1 MAELSL
7 RERLQ
12 PTLLDR
18 LVDEERMLTIFE
30 LTVGL
35 EDLRRIGVSV
45 RDFASFIAAQ
55 GLSLRGQ
62 PESVASPEVAASSV
76 DRTERIEGAPPTHTC
91 LRFCAPEGRVS
102 ASRLR
107 DLALKT
113 QAVPQGV
120 ALRSFCSI
128 DVQNELNLT
137 AEPPEQRYISQR
149 RLREYVC
156 RDLAMLL
163 NSTSIEHSYDLGAL
177 AQVRESVLN
186 YGMPPLAGRA
196 PGSIDL
202 EAIARTIE
210 GVIRQFEPR
219 LSQVRVLP
227 DAQRSAGDHHLYLRI
242 DAQLWGQPMPQHL
255 VLRTRIST
263 DSGDI
268 SISES
273 GGA

>member
-18 LVDEERMLTIFE
+18 LVDEERILAVFE

-35 EDLRRIGVSV
+35 EDLRRLGMSV
-45 RDFASFIAAQ
+45 RELASFAAAQ
-55 GLSLRGQ
+55 GLAIRGQ
-62 PESVASPEVAASSV
+62 PEAVSDTESAA
-76 DRTERIEGAPPTHTC
+76 PTHMR
-91 LRFCAPEGRVS
+91 LRFSAPEGRVS

-107 DLALKT
+107 DLVLKT
-113 QAVPQGV
+113 HAAPQGV
-120 ALRSFCSI
+120 ALRSFCRI
-128 DVQNELNLT
+128 DVQNELNVT

-163 NSTSIEHSYDLGAL
+163 NSTSIESSYDLGAL
-177 AQVRESVLN
+177 AHVRESVLN

-210 GVIRQFEPR
+210 SVIRQFEPR

-227 DAQRSAGDHHLYLRI
+227 DARSREGDHHLYLRI

-263 DSGDI
+263 DSGDV

>member
-18 LVDEERMLTIFE
+18 LVDEERMLTVFE
-30 LTVGL
+30 LVVGL
-35 EDLRRIGVSV
+35 EDLRRLGLSV
-45 RDFASFIAAQ
+45 GELASFVAAQ
-55 GLSLRGQ
+55 GLSRRGQ
-62 PESVASPEVAASSV
+62 PEAVTLDDAGAAA
-76 DRTERIEGAPPTHTC
+76 GAGPTH
-91 LRFCAPEGRVS
+91 LRLQFTAPEGRVS

-107 DLALKT
+107 DLPLKT
-113 QAVPQGV
+113 RAAPQGV
-120 ALRSFCSI
+120 ALRSFCRV
-128 DVQNELNLT
+128 DVQNELNVT
-137 AEPPEQRYISQR
+137 AEPPEQRYVSQR
-149 RLREYVC
+149 RLREVVC

-163 NSTSIEHSYDLGAL
+163 NSTSIECSYDLGAL
-177 AQVRESVLN
+177 AHVRESVLN

-202 EAIARTIE
+202 DAIARTIE
-210 GVIRQFEPR
+210 SVIRQFEPR

-227 DAQRSAGDHHLYLRI
+227 DAQRSAGDHHLSLRI

-263 DSGDI
+263 DSGDF
-268 SISES
+268 SIAES
-273 GGA
+273 GVA

>member
-18 LVDEERMLTIFE
+18 LVDEERMLTVFE
-30 LTVGL
+30 LTVEL
-35 EDLRRIGVSV
+35 EALRRLGLSV
-45 RDFASFIAAQ
+45 HELAVFVAAQ

-62 PESVASPEVAASSV
+62 PEAVAMENAEGAGSA
-76 DRTERIEGAPPTHTC
+76 ERAPPTQVR
-91 LRFCAPEGRVS
+91 LRFSTPEGRVS

-107 DLALKT
+107 ELALKT
-113 QAVPQGV
+113 PAAPQGM
-120 ALRSFCSI
+120 ALKSFCHI
-128 DVQNELNLT
+128 DVQSELNVT
-137 AEPPEQRYISQR
+137 AEPPEQRYLSQR

-163 NSTSIEHSYDLGAL
+163 NSTSLEHSYDLGAL
-177 AQVRESVLN
+177 AHVRESVLN

-202 EAIARTIE
+202 EAIARTLE
-210 GVIRQFEPR
+210 SVIRQFEPR

-227 DAQRSAGDHHLYLRI
+227 DAQRSAGDHHLSLRI

-263 DSGDI
+263 DSGVI

>member
-45 RDFASFIAAQ
+45 RDLASFVAAQ

-62 PESVASPEVAASSV
+62 PEAVVVHDAQTA
-76 DRTERIEGAPPTHTC
+76 EGALPTHMC
-91 LRFCAPEGRVS
+91 LRFSAPEGRVS

-113 QAVPQGV
+113 HAAPQGV
-120 ALRSFCSI
+120 TLRSFCGI
-128 DVQNELNLT
+128 DVQNELNVT

-163 NSTSIEHSYDLGAL
+163 NSTSIEHSYDLSAL

-202 EAIARTIE
+202 DAIARTIE

-273 GGA
+273 GGG

>member
-18 LVDEERMLTIFE
+18 LVDEERMLTVFE
-30 LTVGL
+30 LTLGL
-35 EDLRRIGVSV
+35 EDLRRLGLTV
-45 RDFASFIAAQ
+45 RELTAFIVAQ
-55 GLSLRGQ
+55 GLSPRGQ
-62 PESVASPEVAASSV
+62 PEAVAVDSPESAES
-76 DRTERIEGAPPTHTC
+76 APPAHVR
-91 LRFCAPEGRVS
+91 LRFSAPEGRVS
-102 ASRLR
+102 PSRLR

-113 QAVPQGV
+113 HAAPQGV
-120 ALRSFCSI
+120 ALRSFCRV
-128 DVQNELNLT
+128 DAQNELNVT
-137 AEPPEQRYISQR
+137 AEPPEQRYVSQR

-163 NSTSIEHSYDLGAL
+163 NSTSIEHSYDLSAL
-177 AQVRESVLN
+177 AHVRESVLN

-210 GVIRQFEPR
+210 SVIRQFEPR

-227 DAQRSAGDHHLYLRI
+227 DAQRSEGDHHLYLRI

-263 DSGDI
+263 DSGDF
-268 SISES
+268 SIAES
-273 GGA
+273 GVA

>member
-1 MAELSL
+1 
-7 RERLQ
+7 
-12 PTLLDR
+12 
-18 LVDEERMLTIFE
+18 MLTVFE

-35 EDLRRIGVSV
+35 EDLRRLGLSV
-45 RDFASFIAAQ
+45 RDLASFVAAQ

-62 PESVASPEVAASSV
+62 PEMVTP
-76 DRTERIEGAPPTHTC
+76 DTTETAEGTAPTHML
-91 LRFCAPEGRVS
+91 LRFSAPEGRVS

-107 DLALKT
+107 DVALKT
-113 QAVPQGV
+113 HAAPQGV
-120 ALRSFCSI
+120 ALRSFCRI
-128 DVQNELNLT
+128 DVQNELNVT

-163 NSTSIEHSYDLGAL
+163 NSTSIESSYDLSAL
-177 AQVRESVLN
+177 AHVRESVLN

-210 GVIRQFEPR
+210 SVIRQFEPR

-263 DSGDI
+263 DSGDV
-268 SISES
+268 SILES

>member
-30 LTVGL
+30 LTFGL
-35 EDLRRIGVSV
+35 EDLRQLGFAV
-45 RDFASFIAAQ
+45 RELATVIAAQ
-55 GLSLRGQ
+55 GLNPRGEAQ
-62 PESVASPEVAASSV
+62 PVPAA
-76 DRTERIEGAPPTHTC
+76 EGSAPTHVC
-91 LRFCAPEGRVS
+91 LRFSAPEGRVS
-102 ASRLR
+102 VPQLR
-107 DLALKT
+107 ALVLKT
-113 QAVPQGV
+113 RTAPEGV
-120 ALRSFCSI
+120 ALRSFCRI
-128 DVQNELNLT
+128 DVRNELNMT
-137 AEPPEQRYISQR
+137 AELPEQRYISPR

-163 NSTSIEHSYDLGAL
+163 NSTSLEASYDLSAL
-177 AQVRESVLN
+177 AHVRESVLN
-186 YGMPPLAGRA
+186 YGMPSLAGRA
-196 PGSIDL
+196 PRSLDL
-202 EAIARTIE
+202 EEIARAIE
-210 GVIRQFEPR
+210 NVIRQFEPR

-263 DSGDI
+263 DSGDV
-268 SISES
+268 SILES

>member
-1 MAELSL
+1 
-7 RERLQ
+7 
-12 PTLLDR
+12 
-18 LVDEERMLTIFE
+18 ML
-30 LTVGL
+30 
-35 EDLRRIGVSV
+35 
-45 RDFASFIAAQ
+45 
-55 GLSLRGQ
+55 
-62 PESVASPEVAASSV
+62 
-76 DRTERIEGAPPTHTC
+76 
-91 LRFCAPEGRVS
+91 LRFSAPEGRVS
-102 ASRLR
+102 AARLR
-107 DLALKT
+107 DVALKT
-113 QAVPQGV
+113 HAAPQGV
-120 ALRSFCSI
+120 ALRSFCRI
-128 DVQNELNLT
+128 DVQNELNVT

-163 NSTSIEHSYDLGAL
+163 NSTSIESSYDLSAL
-177 AQVRESVLN
+177 AHVRESVLN
-186 YGMPPLAGRA
+186 YGMPSLAGRA

-210 GVIRQFEPR
+210 SVIRQFEPR

-263 DSGDI
+263 DSGDV
-268 SISES
+268 SILES